1 MQYDI
6 QHISEI
12 TKATALLHNKNTVI
26 EHLATDS
33 RRIAFPATTLF
44 FALVTERRDGHAY
57 IAELCERGISNFI
70 VDHSFD
76 NTPFTEANFLV
87 VKNTLLAL
95 QTLAAY
101 HRQQFAYQVIG
112 ITGSNG
118 KTIVKEWLYQLLSP
132 DYTIIRSPRSYNS
145 QIGVPLSVWQMSA
158 ENNLAIF
165 EAGISK
171 PGEMEALANI
181 IQPTIGLLTNIGEPH
196 SDGFASPQ
204 QKLEEKLLLFTNTP
218 IIFGRETDMHSCS
231 HQFKTSQQIIT
242 WGNAAGNAC
251 VIQAIEKAQ
260 LTTIINLVYHGHH
273 HQINIP
279 FTDDA
284 SIENIIHCWCIS
296 TQLGVAASTL
306 QTRINQLQPVDM
318 RLQLVH
324 AINNCTVINDS
335 YSFDITSLSVALDFL
350 AQQQQQTNRTV
361 IISDIPAT
369 SSERDAYLQVIEM
382 LKARNIHTLITIGEH
397 WMAFESLL
405 QQSFPLLQQYISTDA
420 FISQFNASHFKN
432 EAILLKGGRV
442 FGFEKI
448 VLLLEKKVHQTLMEI
463 NLTAIAHNLK
473 EYRSQLARHVKMMV
487 MVKAFAYGS
496 GSAEIAGLL
505 QFHKVDYLGVAYA
518 DEGVELR
525 KAGIH
530 LPIMVMN
537 VDEAAFS
544 AITEYNLEPELF
556 SFPIFNAFLQ
566 FLQQQGVTKYPV
578 HIKLDTGM
586 HRLGFEAADIPQ
598 LQHLLAHNQY
608 MIVQSVFSHLAAS
621 EDPNED
627 AFTQF
632 QAAQFDES
640 CKALEATLGYSF
652 IQHISN
658 SAAIFRNHQLQYNM
672 VRLGI
677 GLYGVESA
685 NTNQVA
691 LQTVTTLK
699 TTIAQLRQVPTG
711 ETIGY
716 NRRGKTTR
724 PSTIATIRIGYADG
738 FSRRLGNGVGK
749 VYINGQL
756 APVIGSVCMDM
767 TMIDVTDVPQIQEGD
782 TVEIFG
788 KHLPVQQ
795 IASWCQ
801 TIPYEILTTI
811 SQRVKRVYVEE

>member
-1 MQYDI
+1 
-6 QHISEI
+6 
-12 TKATALLHNKNTVI
+12 
-26 EHLATDS
+26 
-33 RRIAFPATTLF
+33 
-44 FALVTERRDGHAY
+44 
-57 IAELCERGISNFI
+57 
-70 VDHSFD
+70 
-76 NTPFTEANFLV
+76 
-87 VKNTLLAL
+87 
-95 QTLAAY
+95 
-101 HRQQFAYQVIG
+101 
-112 ITGSNG
+112 
-118 KTIVKEWLYQLLSP
+118 
-132 DYTIIRSPRSYNS
+132 
-145 QIGVPLSVWQMSA
+145 
-158 ENNLAIF
+158 
-165 EAGISK
+165 
-171 PGEMEALANI
+171 
-181 IQPTIGLLTNIGEPH
+181 
-196 SDGFASPQ
+196 
-204 QKLEEKLLLFTNTP
+204 
-218 IIFGRETDMHSCS
+218 
-231 HQFKTSQQIIT
+231 
-242 WGNAAGNAC
+242 
-251 VIQAIEKAQ
+251 
-260 LTTIINLVYHGHH
+260 
-273 HQINIP
+273 
-279 FTDDA
+279 
-284 SIENIIHCWCIS
+284 
-296 TQLGVAASTL
+296 
-306 QTRINQLQPVDM
+306 
-318 RLQLVH
+318 
-324 AINNCTVINDS
+324 
-335 YSFDITSLSVALDFL
+335 
-350 AQQQQQTNRTV
+350 
-361 IISDIPAT
+361 
-369 SSERDAYLQVIEM
+369 
-382 LKARNIHTLITIGEH
+382 
-397 WMAFESLL
+397 MAFETLL
-405 QQSFPLLQQYISTDA
+405 QQSFPLLQQYISTDG
-420 FISQFNASHFKN
+420 FIAQFNASHFKN